1 MDAVFQFHGAT
12 AEIPAEENP
21 ERIRNQWTKTKA
33 EEEEGEGKDLKTIT
47 VKWPDKLL
55 ADAMRVRR

>member
-1 MDAVFQFHGAT
+1 MDAVFSQFHGAT

-33 EEEEGEGKDLKTIT
+33 EEEEGEG
-47 VKWPDKLL
+47 
-55 ADAMRVRR
+55 